1 MNRTRSISIA
11 LGLALALGFP
21 ATAAASTTITYAIAG
36 VETAATETSG
46 TFAGVAVASDDYG
59 TWLATID
66 HARLSTS
73 SPWTTSITGGPFR
86 YDGVV
91 RDITGTFTGGTLT
104 QKTGFRGCMTQ
115 TFDVSGTMTL
125 TAPSSGRGEF
135 TATLTHYR
143 KWVPGGGCVTF
154 AASVSG
160 TVTFTGTFAAG
171 S

>member
-11 LGLALALGFP
+11 LVLALALGFP

-91 RDITGTFTGGTLT
+91 RDITGTFTGGTMT
-104 QKTGFRGCMTQ
+104 QKTGFRGCARQ
-115 TFDVSGTMTL
+115 TFDVDGTLAL
-125 TAPSSGRGEF
+125 TAPSGTASF
-135 TATLTHYR
+135 VATLTHYR
-143 KWVPGGGCVTF
+143 KWIFGQCVPY

-160 TVTFTGTFAAG
+160 TVTFTVG
-171 S
+171 